1 MWKTLRRSELI
12 QKTGSYL
19 IALLIKLLANSI
31 RWSVNMPVTTKQLLN
46 DGKPII
52 LIFWHNRILSM
63 TAGWNNSRNITL
75 LRSPHRDGLL
85 IGRAIGHLGYKTVAG
100 SSNKNGSAGLRKL
113 LEELRK
119 GNSIGITPDGPR
131 GPRMRLA
138 MGTIAAARLSNIPII
153 PVAWNAENRLL
164 LKTWDKMILARPF
177 TKGVFFFGEPISIPK
192 RLTPSDEENWRLNV
206 EVELNKV
213 SEESELYF
221 QHKPIQPAS
230 KKSERKGTVSS

>member
-1 MWKTLRRSELI
+1 MWKTFRRSESI
-12 QKTGSYL
+12 QKIGSYL
-19 IALLIKLLANSI
+19 IALLIKILANSI
-31 RWSVNMPVTTKQLLN
+31 RWSVNMPATTKQLL
-46 DGKPII
+46 DHGKPII

-63 TAGWNNSRNITL
+63 TAGWNSSQSITL
-75 LRSPHRDGLL
+75 LHSPHRDGLL

-100 SSNKNGSAGLRKL
+100 SSNKNGSSGLRKL
-113 LEELRK
+113 LTELRK

-131 GPRMRLA
+131 GPRMRLT
-138 MGTIAAARLSNIPII
+138 MGTITAARLSDIPIV

-213 SEESELYF
+213 SEESERYF

-230 KKSERKGTVSS
+230 QNPERKGTMPS

>member
-1 MWKTLRRSELI
+1 MWKTLRRSESI

-31 RWSVNMPVTTKQLLN
+31 RWNVNMPVTTKQLLN

-63 TAGWNNSRNITL
+63 TAGWNNSRSITL

-100 SSNKNGSAGLRKL
+100 SSNKSGSAGLRKL

-119 GNSIGITPDGPR
+119 GNSIG
-131 GPRMRLA
+131 
-138 MGTIAAARLSNIPII
+138 
-153 PVAWNAENRLL
+153 
-164 LKTWDKMILARPF
+164 
-177 TKGVFFFGEPISIPK
+177 
-192 RLTPSDEENWRLNV
+192 
-206 EVELNKV
+206 
-213 SEESELYF
+213 
-221 QHKPIQPAS
+221 
-230 KKSERKGTVSS
+230 